1 MLQEELVAIL
11 EVNSGTKAELQKLGI
26 EFCTYNTILRTAN
39 MNYGNIKYYDI
50 ANGEGVRTSLFVSG
64 CTHHC
69 KNCFN
74 PETWD
79 FRYGKP
85 FTKQV
90 EDEIIKS
97 LEPDYINGLTLL
109 GGEPM
114 EKANQRALLP
124 FLKRVRES
132 CPQKTIWC
140 YSGYLFDSELLNE
153 SRARCEVTDQM
164 LSLIDILVDGEF
176 KEEQKDITL
185 RFKGSANQRIIDV
198 QKSLKEGKVVLSP
211 FNEKRK

>member
-1 MLQEELVAIL
+1 
-11 EVNSGTKAELQKLGI
+11 
-26 EFCTYNTILRTAN
+26 

-97 LEPDYINGLTLL
+97 LKPDYINGLTLL

-132 CPQKTIWC
+132 FPQKTIWC
-140 YSGYLFDSELLNE
+140 YSGYLFDSELLGE

-164 LSLIDILVDGEF
+164 LALIDILVDGEF